1 MATFEQ
7 ESPSGGVMLLTLA
20 ILCFF
25 QALGEWVSVL
35 SGLPI
40 PGPVLGMVF
49 LFITLLLKPGLN
61 HHIAAASEQLLKS
74 MMVMFIPVCVGIM
87 TSYTLLKGQWLALV
101 VAIVIS
107 TVLAMAVG
115 ALVMHKVMKHLE
127 KQAHNQKKAVS
138 DVE

>member
-1 MATFEQ
+1 
-7 ESPSGGVMLLTLA
+7 MLLTLA

-25 QALGEWVSVL
+25 QAVGEWVSVL

-49 LFITLLLKPGLN
+49 LFITLLLEPRLN
-61 HHIAAASEQLLKS
+61 HHIAASSEQLLRS
-74 MMVMFIPVCVGIM
+74 MMIMFIPVCVGIM

-101 VAIVIS
+101 AAIVIS

-115 ALVMHKVMKHLE
+115 ALVMQKVMKRLE
-127 KQAHNQKKAVS
+127 KQARDQQKAAP

>member
-1 MATFEQ
+1 
-7 ESPSGGVMLLTLA
+7 MLLTLA
-20 ILCFF
+20 VLCFF

-49 LFITLLLKPGLN
+49 LFITLLLEPRLS
-61 HHIAAASEQLLKS
+61 HHIAAPAEKLLKS
-74 MMVMFIPVCVGIM
+74 MMIMFIPVCVGIM

-107 TVLAMAVG
+107 TVLAMVVG
-115 ALVMHKVMKHLE
+115 ALVMQKVMKRLE
-127 KQAHNQKKAVS
+127 KQAHDRQKVVP

>member
-1 MATFEQ
+1 
-7 ESPSGGVMLLTLA
+7 MLLTLA

-25 QALGEWVSVL
+25 QAVGEWVSVL

-49 LFITLLLKPGLN
+49 LFITLLLVPRLN
-61 HHIAAASEQLLKS
+61 HHIAASSEQLLRS
-74 MMVMFIPVCVGIM
+74 MMIMFIPVCVGIM

-101 VAIVIS
+101 AAIVIS

-115 ALVMHKVMKHLE
+115 ALVMQKVMKRLE
-127 KQAHNQKKAVS
+127 KQARDQQKAAP

>member
-1 MATFEQ
+1 
-7 ESPSGGVMLLTLA
+7 MLLTLA

-25 QALGEWVSVL
+25 QAVGEWVSVL

-49 LFITLLLKPGLN
+49 LFITLLLEPRLN
-61 HHIAAASEQLLKS
+61 HHIAASSEQLLRS
-74 MMVMFIPVCVGIM
+74 MMIMFIPVCVGIM

-101 VAIVIS
+101 AAIVIS

-115 ALVMHKVMKHLE
+115 ALVMQKVMKRLE
-127 KQAHNQKKAVS
+127 KQARDQKKAAL

>member
-1 MATFEQ
+1 MAAFEQ

-87 TSYTLLKGQWLALV
+87 TSYP
-101 VAIVIS
+101 
-107 TVLAMAVG
+107 
-115 ALVMHKVMKHLE
+115 
-127 KQAHNQKKAVS
+127 
-138 DVE
+138 